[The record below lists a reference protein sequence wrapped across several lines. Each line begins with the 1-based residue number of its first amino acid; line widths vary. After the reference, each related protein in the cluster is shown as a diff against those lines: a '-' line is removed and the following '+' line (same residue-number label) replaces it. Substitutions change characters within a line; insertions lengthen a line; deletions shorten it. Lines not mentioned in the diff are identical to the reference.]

1 MERRNVKHVSKENH
15 NISHQPK
22 PTQYS
27 NQAVFANQVIRALSE
42 PKGGKT
48 PRKGSFKHVR
58 GDTTPFNLTK
68 ALQQFR
74 NRTGEIH
81 YYYMKYSK
89 QLQKLADENKLPVYH
104 VKALIENGLW
114 KWKAE
119 DNVKYE
125 YR

>member
-15 NISHQPK
+15 ISHQPK

-27 NQAVFANQVIRALSE
+27 NQVVFANQVIRALSE

-48 PRKGSFKHVR
+48 PKKGSVKHAR
-58 GDTTPFNLTK
+58 GDTTPSNLTK
-68 ALQQFR
+68 TLKQFYDR
-74 NRTGEIH
+74 IGDIP
-81 YYYMKYSK
+81 YYYMKYPK

-104 VKALIENGLW
+104 VEALIENGLW

-125 YR
+125 YG